1 MESKIVL
8 KDGKDMKETYIVSGH
23 PRSGTSMMM
32 HALITGGLEGA
43 YSSEKVPRSNSNA
56 VYAPNPNGFFE
67 LVNSEQQ
74 APWHPVAFAGKVLKS
89 IYAMLP
95 QLAPG
100 NYKVVYMLRNPEEI
114 RASNNSLRKPVRR
127 GPYSA
132 LSDDDYF
139 SKMSHYISIAELR
152 PDMDILQVW
161 YHDVLANPVEQFERI
176 RDFGL
181 PIDPAK
187 AASIVDPKLYRNR
200 GKDELS

>member
-1 MESKIVL
+1 MKDRIVL
-8 KDGKDMKETYIVSGH
+8 NIGTDMKETYIVSGH

-32 HALITGGLEGA
+32 HALISGGLKGA

-67 LVNSEQQ
+67 LVNNEQQ
-74 APWHPVAFAGKVLKS
+74 EPWHPKRFAGKVLKS
-89 IYAMLP
+89 IYGMLP
-95 QLAPG
+95 QLSPG

-114 RASNNSLRKPVRR
+114 RASNAKMDRR
-127 GPYSA
+127 ARALDRA

-139 SKMSHYISIAELR
+139 SKMSHYISIAEKR

-176 RDFGL
+176 RDFGI
-181 PIDPAK
+181 PIDPDK
-187 AASIVDPKLYRNR
+187 SASIVNPKLYRNR
-200 GKDELS
+200 RDNELS

>member
-8 KDGKDMKETYIVSGH
+8 NDGKDMKETYIVSGH

-32 HALITGGLEGA
+32 HALITGGLKGA
-43 YSSEKVPRSNSNA
+43 YSSDRVPASNTNA

-67 LVNSEQQ
+67 LVNDEQQ

-89 IYAMLP
+89 IYGMLP

-100 NYKVVYMLRNPEEI
+100 NYKIVYMLRNPEEI
-114 RASNNSLRKPVRR
+114 RASNASMDRRSRALRRT
-127 GPYSA
+127 

-139 SKMSHYISIAELR
+139 SKMSQCISVAELR

-161 YHDVLANPVEQFERI
+161 YHEVLSDPVEQFERI
-176 RDFGL
+176 RDFGI
-181 PIDPAK
+181 PIDHVK

-200 GKDELS
+200 RDNELS